1 MRWGGVTSTLCSV
14 CRSKRSWNGTCSEQH
29 PCGEHPRRNCPFRG
43 AVGTGSFLQRVMLPV
58 LWLKDRA
65 GSSSASGAPHLVVVM
80 AAHVTFTRR
89 HGGVQFF
96 QEWIAF
102 VTGPSRNRMSQKR
115 IALASRVTP
124 VFAVDVPQELP
135 WEEPQPQLQQSRT
148 EQGPRALEGVILFR
162 AVCNH
167 SAGSAGCCPP
177 A

>member
-1 MRWGGVTSTLCSV
+1 MAPALSSTPVESTRGGTAPSRAL
-14 CRSKRSWNGTCSEQH
+14 WEPGI
-29 PCGEHPRRNCPFRG
+29 
-43 AVGTGSFLQRVMLPV
+43 FLRHVMLPV

-89 HGGVQFF
+89 RGGVQFF

-102 VTGPSRNRMSQKR
+102 VTGPSRHRMSQKG

-124 VFAVDVPQELP
+124 VFAMDVPQELP

-148 EQGPRALEGVILFR
+148 EQGPRALEGVILFC

-167 SAGSAGCCPP
+167 STGSAGCCPP